1 MHKFLTSTSIICD
14 LCLVITVTPLAT
26 SAFLIVPL
34 SLRIVQIVDFAIPNW
49 VARSETWTPFSCL
62 AMIYFLTSIM
72 ILVFFLF
79 TLQLSLSFFGPMVS
93 YLIIYK
99 KTQNTL
105 KFKRRHSEF
114 EWTKATQ
121 QLTLSPIG
129 VADSG
134 YFPLDHSSMN
144 TDTPSLSLHDVD
156 GLRVHNSRHSTSS
169 EMLCVQKICS

>member
-1 MHKFLTSTSIICD
+1 
-14 LCLVITVTPLAT
+14 
-26 SAFLIVPL
+26 
-34 SLRIVQIVDFAIPNW
+34 
-49 VARSETWTPFSCL
+49 
-62 AMIYFLTSIM
+62 M

-79 TLQLSLSFFGPMVS
+79 TLLLSLSFFGPMVS

-105 KFKRRHSEF
+105 KFKRRHSV
-114 EWTKATQ
+114 TKATQ

-144 TDTPSLSLHDVD
+144 TADADTLSLSLHNVD
-156 GLRVHNSRHSTSS
+156 GLRVRNSRHSTLS
-169 EMLCVQKICS
+169 ETLCVRKIC